1 VSLNVS
7 IPIPPWSR
15 PLIPNEVIETLA
27 DIDGK
32 QRDVTLKEV
41 LKKQVAQGERLLR
54 SSLVRQGA
62 TPDEASAQARETW
75 KEIQPVAD
83 FIADQ
88 ANLFSVKPLLMLD
101 VAQIVGAANGD
112 SRVRVAVGGGL
123 QLTVVVARFEIGYLY
138 AAPRALGDERGNLFV
153 RLTFQNLF

>member
-7 IPIPPWSR
+7 VPIPPWSR
-15 PLIPNEVIETLA
+15 PLIPNEVIESLA
-27 DIDGK
+27 DPDGT
-32 QRDVTLKEV
+32 QRDVTLKDV

-54 SSLVRQGA
+54 SSLVRQGVA
-62 TPDEASAQARETW
+62 PDDAARQAHETW

-101 VAQIVGAANGD
+101 VARLSGATGD
-112 SRVRVAVGGGL
+112 GRVRVAVGGGL
-123 QLTVVVARFEIGYLY
+123 QLTIVLARLEAGYLHTVQR
-138 AAPRALGDERGNLFV
+138 APGDDRGNFFV